1 MTSGRRWL
9 GLALA
14 AAALAAAALA
24 PGRLRAQAV
33 DSAQAQPVIVELMVG
48 RDTSETVS
56 AYRVGDEALL
66 PLNQLAGLA
75 EIRSRPLPGGVTEL
89 VFEPGDHRVAVDP
102 AQPRIRIG
110 DSTVTV
116 GPLDRLT
123 HDGEQYLATRVIGA
137 LLGVRFAVDWNEL
150 SVAIVDA
157 DSLPIARRTA
167 RERARAQFYSSADQ
181 ERSELTLPMDRSRWD
196 GVVFD
201 YSILAPSN
209 DAFGSGAYSAG
220 VGLDVL
226 GGSLETSLATMGAPR
241 DGNLRLDA
249 SWTGVWRDSPW
260 LTQLRV
266 GDGLSTGPRP
276 RTVRGFSLSNS
287 PFLRP
292 SLFGNIA
299 YGGVLGPG
307 WQIEAYRGGR
317 LIAIDSANGLGQFSM
332 DVPVQY
338 GENPVDFIAYGPFG
352 EMRQFNETY
361 RVTAGVIP
369 ARRFEY
375 GVSLGGCRN
384 AICRASGNL
393 DLRYGL
399 TRRWTLRGG
408 VDQFWRDSLPGLFH
422 PYAGV
427 SGSLGNSWA
436 VEVEAVAAAVLR
448 GLLRYEPS
456 ANLRLSTEYDDFAS
470 GTIAPILTP
479 QGRQTEWTTEA
490 LARPFGTRSNIY
502 FQGSLDRITAIT
514 GNSISGRLSMSLYAA
529 QIRLEPA
536 VRFTSATAQAG
547 GPAINQSYYSVNA
560 FALPFPQLGPIF
572 GRISTRG
579 LWELDGTGHTSS
591 AAGYLSR
598 DLGLSLRVEA
608 GAGWTRGIGT
618 VFTAFLST
626 QLPSIRATTTAT
638 APVHGQASAVQFV
651 QGSLLYDPARS
662 GVAFAGGPSVE
673 RAGVS
678 GRVFLDQNGDGKYE
692 DGEPLLSGVRVR
704 AGFGS
709 GVSDSSGRYRIWDLP
724 PFEPVLVAIDSS
736 SLASPLW
743 VPAYGSMSVELGP
756 NRFRRLDIP
765 VAPGGVIE
773 GRVLRQSVDGT
784 VPVPVPGAKLFL
796 KNRATRAV
804 RALATFSDGDF
815 YLIGVKPGDYDLWV
829 DPGTLSRLGLTG
841 APVSFTMHASA
852 DGASVEGL
860 ELKLK

>member
-1 MTSGRRWL
+1 MTSPRRWL
-9 GLALA
+9 GLL
-14 AAALAAAALA
+14 LAAAALA
-24 PGRLRAQAV
+24 PGRLRAQGV
-33 DSAQAQPVIVELMVG
+33 DSIQVQPVIVELMVG
-48 RDTSETVS
+48 RDTTQTVS
-56 AYRVGDEALL
+56 AYRVGGEALL
-66 PLNQLAGLA
+66 PLSQLAGLA
-75 EIRSRPLPGGVTEL
+75 EIRSRPLPGGITEL
-89 VFEPGDHRVAVDP
+89 VFEPGDRRVTVDP
-102 AQPRIRIG
+102 AQPRIHAG
-110 DSTVTV
+110 DSSIAV

-123 HDGEQYLATRVIGA
+123 HEGEQYLATRIMGA

-157 DSLPIARRTA
+157 ESLPIARRMA
-167 RERARAQFYSSADQ
+167 RERARSEFVASTDQ
-181 ERSELTLPMDRSRWD
+181 QHSELTIPMERSRWD
-196 GVVFD
+196 GVVLD

-209 DAFGSGAYSAG
+209 DLLGSGAYSAG
-220 VGLDVL
+220 VGLNVL
-226 GGSLETSLATMGAPR
+226 GGSLETSLATEGAPR

-249 SWTGVWRDSPW
+249 SWTGVWRDNAWVS
-260 LTQLRV
+260 QLRV

-276 RTVRGFSLSNS
+276 RTVRGFSISNS

-292 SLFGNIA
+292 SLFGNIP

-317 LIAIDSANGLGQFSM
+317 LIAIDSANALGQFSV

-338 GENPVDFIAYGPFG
+338 GQNPVDFIAYGPFG
-352 EMRQFNETY
+352 EMRQFNQTY
-361 RVTAGVIP
+361 RVTDGAIP

-375 GVSLGGCRN
+375 GVSLGGCRT
-384 AICRASGNL
+384 ALCRASGNL
-393 DLRYGL
+393 DMRYGI
-399 TRRWTLRGG
+399 TRRWTLRSG
-408 VDQFWRDSLPGLFH
+408 VDQFWRDSLPTLFH
-422 PYAGV
+422 PYVGL
-427 SGSLGNSWA
+427 SGSLGNAWA
-436 VEVEAVAAAVLR
+436 VELEAVAAAVMRGVLR
-448 GLLRYEPS
+448 FEPS
-456 ANLRLSTEYDDFAS
+456 TNLMLSTEYDDFAS
-470 GTIAPILTP
+470 GTVAPILTP
-479 QGRQTEWTTEA
+479 AGRETEWTTEA
-490 LARPFGTRSNIY
+490 LARPFGTKSNVY
-502 FQGSLDRITAIT
+502 FQGSLDRITAAT
-514 GNSISGRLSMSLYAA
+514 GNSISGRLSVSLYAG
-529 QIRLEPA
+529 QIRMEPA
-536 VRFTSATAQAG
+536 VRFVGATPQLG
-547 GPAINQSYYSVNA
+547 GPAITQSYYSINA
-560 FALPFPQLGPIF
+560 FSLPFPRLGPIF
-572 GRISTRG
+572 GRISSRG
-579 LWELDGTGHTSS
+579 SWEVDGTAHTSS

-598 DLGLSLRVEA
+598 ELGRSLRIEA

-618 VFTAFLST
+618 VFSAFLST

-678 GRVFLDQNGDGKYE
+678 GRVFLDENGDGKYE
-692 DGEPLLSGVRVR
+692 EGEPLLSGVRVR

-724 PFEPVLVAIDSS
+724 PFEPVLVAIDSN

-784 VPVPVPGAKLFL
+784 EPVPVPGARLFL
-796 KNRATRAV
+796 KNRATRDV

-841 APVSFTMHASA
+841 APISFTMHASP